1 MSAIFKREFKS
12 YFLNPIG
19 YIALTA
25 AVFFSG
31 LFFAS
36 MLGYGYSEIGYVFQN
51 MFTIVLILTPIL
63 TMRLFSEDRRQ
74 KVDRAIFTAPIGTAA
89 VVLGKFFATLCFF
102 MLMFAPTVIYELVLS
117 GFTKVDLL
125 GYLSDIIGALLLG
138 ASLVSI
144 GIFVSSLTESQV
156 VAAIGSFAVSF
167 FLLMLD
173 TLSDTFSAKFVS
185 TAADAVSF
193 SKRYL
198 SFINGQLELSNI
210 VFFLSFTALFIGLT
224 VTALENRRRG

>member
-12 YFLNPIG
+12 YFQNPIG

-36 MLGYGYSEIGYVFQN
+36 MLGYGYSEIGYIFQN

-74 KVDRAIFTAPIGTAA
+74 KVDRAIFTAPVSTLS

-102 MLMFAPTVIYELVLS
+102 MLMFAPTVIYELVLA
-117 GFTKVDLL
+117 GFTSVDPIA
-125 GYLSDIIGALLLG
+125 YISDIIGVLLLG
-138 ASLVSI
+138 AALVSI
-144 GIFVSSLTESQV
+144 GTFVSSLTESQV

-185 TAADAVSF
+185 SAASWISF

-198 SFINGQLELSNI
+198 SFINGQLEISNL
-210 VFFLSFTALFIGLT
+210 VFFLSFAALFIGLT
-224 VTALENRRRG
+224 VTALEKRRRG